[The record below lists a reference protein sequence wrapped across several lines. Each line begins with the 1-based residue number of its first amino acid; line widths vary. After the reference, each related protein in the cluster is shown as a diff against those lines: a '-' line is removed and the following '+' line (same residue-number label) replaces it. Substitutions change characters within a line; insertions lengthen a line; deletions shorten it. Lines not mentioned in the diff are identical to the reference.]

1 MIIILLFNH
10 EEMRTRS
17 VAEEGLLYPLL
28 EGVNLIKHFII
39 RFQGEDY
46 EMKIF
51 TSRKRAG
58 NLIPFTN
65 QIL

>member
-1 MIIILLFNH
+1 
-10 EEMRTRS
+10 MRTRS
-17 VAEEGLLYPLL
+17 VAEEGLFYPPP
-28 EGVNLIKHFII
+28 EGANLIKHFII

-46 EMKIF
+46 DKKNF
-51 TSRKRAG
+51 TTRKRAG

>member
-1 MIIILLFNH
+1 MILIVLFKRG
-10 EEMRTRS
+10 EMRTQS
-17 VAEEGLLYPLL
+17 VAEEGLLYPPS
-28 EGVNLIKHFII
+28 EGANMIKNFII

-46 EMKIF
+46 EMKNF
-51 TSRKRAG
+51 NTRKTAG